1 MPVVAAIS
9 SGGLA
14 RPKLLL
20 GSELRPVDRWVA
32 RLNIDELR
40 RVGSRESPGIQAVL
54 VLLGETETL
63 PVEIDHADHR
73 LAVIVMRIYLHLAD
87 KPDSAGGATLLLIE
101 RVALS
106 NWTGVLKFR
115 RCSDSPKMLTEKA

>member
-1 MPVVAAIS
+1 MS
-9 SGGLA
+9 SGVSGA
-14 RPKLLL
+14 
-20 GSELRPVDRWVA
+20 V
-32 RLNIDELR
+32 
-40 RVGSRESPGIQAVL
+40 SRPGIQAVL

-73 LAVIVMRIYLHLAD
+73 LAVIVLRIYLHLAD

-115 RCSDSPKMLTEKA
+115 RCSDSPKMLTEKP